1 MRLFRPGLE
10 LPGDLLGRYP
20 RQINTDSCPEM
31 ACIDAATWRTFV
43 TTDRVLVTGAFGLV
57 GSAVVAALADQG
69 RRVVA
74 TDLDVPANRKR
85 AQALPRGPVS
95 RCGGPI

>member
-1 MRLFRPGLE
+1 
-10 LPGDLLGRYP
+10 
-20 RQINTDSCPEM
+20 
-31 ACIDAATWRTFV
+31 V

-69 RRVVA
+69 RQVVA

-85 AQALPRGPVS
+85 AQAFTMRPDVQVRWADLTSPTDVAALLEEVAPTAIIHLAASFRRSAMPVGGS
-95 RCGGPI
+95 RRR